1 MNLFGHGQWYNGELN
16 PNQFATDQNGRLA
29 QTQQQQ
35 GLSDAFNGAEMG
47 LNQVQPSNGPL
58 NQTKQTLLGG
68 ILPSLTPLGKI
79 GVGVLC
85 LAIAGAAYRRMRK

>member
-35 GLSDAFNGAEMG
+35 GLSDAFNGNEMG

-58 NQTKQTLLGG
+58 NNQTQKPLSGFFPRL
-68 ILPSLTPLGKI
+68 SPLGKI
-79 GVGVLC
+79 AVGAGALM
-85 LAIAGAAYRRMRK
+85 IAGVIFRQVRK